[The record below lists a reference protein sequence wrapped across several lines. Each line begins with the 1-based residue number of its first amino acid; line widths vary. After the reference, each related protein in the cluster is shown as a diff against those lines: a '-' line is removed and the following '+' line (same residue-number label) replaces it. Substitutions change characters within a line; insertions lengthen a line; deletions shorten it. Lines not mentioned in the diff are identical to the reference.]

1 MLSHNIMILRNIMIL
16 NGIMIYICT
25 DVVSQVLQLSLRD
38 ASGLGNLTKTW
49 WALKP
54 NLASF

>member
-1 MLSHNIMILRNIMIL
+1 MLLHNIMILRNIMIL
-16 NGIMIYICT
+16 HGIMIYICT
-25 DVVSQVLQLSLRD
+25 DVVSQVLQLSLRE

-49 WALKP
+49 FALKP